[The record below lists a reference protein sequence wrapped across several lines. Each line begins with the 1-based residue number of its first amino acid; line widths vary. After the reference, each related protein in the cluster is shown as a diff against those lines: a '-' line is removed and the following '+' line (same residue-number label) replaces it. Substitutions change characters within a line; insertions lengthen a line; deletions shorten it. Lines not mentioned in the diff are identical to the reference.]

1 MAVKNRAAPFG
12 MSAEAQAKA
21 QAALEARPRGL
32 FSDLDGTLSAIASSP
47 EAAVLL
53 PEVRELL
60 EQARGAFDV
69 VAIVSG
75 RTAQEAQAMIAVR
88 GLTYI
93 GNHGLE
99 SMEADLH
106 TRGRTGAG
114 RHVHPAAQPYARAID
129 DALVTIKGALGRR
142 YPGIWIEPKG
152 VTGSIHVRS
161 TASPEEAANAVYDLA
176 RQLAAGT
183 GLRVTRG
190 KQVIELRPPV
200 DVDKGVAIEE
210 LIREKGLRGA
220 IYIGDDQTDLDAFRT
235 LRRLGREG
243 DFAGLAVAVASSEAP
258 AELTADADLTLPS
271 VEDVP
276 AFLQWLVTPA

>member
-1 MAVKNRAAPFG
+1 MAPKNKAPFG
-12 MSAEAQAKA
+12 MSAAAQAKA
-21 QAALEARPRGL
+21 RAALEAQPRGL

-60 EQARGAFDV
+60 EQARDAFAV

-75 RTAQEAQAMIAVR
+75 RAAQEAQAMTGVR

-99 SMEADLH
+99 SMEADLA
-106 TRGRTGAG
+106 TRGRVGAG
-114 RHVHPAAQPYARAID
+114 RRVHPAALPYARAID
-129 DALVTIKGALGRR
+129 DALVTIKGTLGRR
-142 YPGIWIEPKG
+142 FPGIWIEPKG

-161 TASPEEAANAVYDLA
+161 TASPEEAANAIYDLA
-176 RQLAAGT
+176 RQLTAGS

-200 DVDKGVAIEE
+200 DVDKGVAVEE
-210 LIREKGLRGA
+210 LIRAKGLRGA
-220 IYIGDDQTDLDAFRT
+220 IYLGDDQTDLDAFRT
-235 LRRLGREG
+235 LHRLGREG
-243 DFAGLAVAVASSEAP
+243 DFAGLAVAIASPEAP
-258 AELTADADLTLPS
+258 ADLATEADLTLPS